1 MNLSDR
7 LTHPIF
13 STIGEVAATEQLETY
28 VVGGFV
34 RDLLLNRASKDIDF
48 VCVGSGMDLAK
59 ATAKTNRI
67 PCTCQL
73 FQKFRHSTIPFG

>member
-1 MNLSDR
+1 MQEMNLSDR

-59 ATAKTNRI
+59 ATDRK
-67 PCTCQL
+67 
-73 FQKFRHSTIPFG
+73 SVV